1 MNEEK
6 VPKLSSRFMVITA
19 LFITCLITANIIIV
33 KQISLGPVILP
44 AAIIIFPVS
53 YIISDILT
61 EVYGYSLARKVIWLG
76 FICNLITVAAIWLA
90 GILPAASSFEAQ
102 NAYDRI
108 LGNTP
113 RFLVAS
119 FLAYL
124 AGEFANAYV
133 LSKMKIATRGRWLWT
148 RTIGSTL
155 VGEGLDT
162 VIVLS
167 IGFIGILPA
176 GTLGLMILGH
186 WAVKV
191 IYEVAATPFTYMVVA
206 YLKRK
211 EGIDYYDYDTD
222 FNPVRIT

>member
-1 MNEEK
+1 MSK
-6 VPKLSSRFMVITA
+6 YSTRFLVITA

-33 KQISLGPVILP
+33 KQISIGPVILP
-44 AAIIIFPVS
+44 AAIIIFPIS
-53 YIISDILT
+53 YIIGDILT
-61 EVYGYSLARKVIWLG
+61 EVYGYSQARRVIWLG
-76 FICNLITVAAIWLA
+76 FICNLIMVIAIWIA
-90 GILPAASSFEAQ
+90 GLLPAAPAFEAQ
-102 NAYDRI
+102 SAYDRI

-124 AGEFANAYV
+124 AGEFANSYI

-167 IGFIGILPA
+167 IGFAGVLPA
-176 GTLGLMILGH
+176 GTIGIMMLGH
-186 WAVKV
+186 WIVKV
-191 IYEVAATPFTYMVVA
+191 LYEIIATPFTYMAVN

-211 EGIDYYDYDTD
+211 EGMDTYDYKTD
-222 FNPVRIT
+222 FNPVRVT